1 MSFKG
6 LQLLHEFHWL
16 KQNGYLV
23 SEHKKKRT
31 TEPEG
36 PEVSEWYERAAKF
49 DEMNSTIARL
59 LTRLTF
65 CKNRSLLYD
74 LYPYVWDVKGAVS
87 LLNSY
92 VKWLGENNSYFI
104 SKLESELTFKK
115 FIIIIIIQIS
125 IV

>member
-1 MSFKG
+1 MS
-6 LQLLHEFHWL
+6 
-16 KQNGYLV
+16 GY
-23 SEHKKKRT
+23 KRKRT

-49 DEMNSTIARL
+49 DEMNSAVGRL

-74 LYPYVWDVKGAVS
+74 LYPYVWDVKGVIS

-92 VKWLGENNSYFI
+92 VKWLGQNNSFNSLSITYFNLI
-104 SKLESELTFKK
+104 FILKLESELTLKK
-115 FIIIIIIQIS
+115 FIIVFIIIQIS
-125 IV
+125 SPTIR